1 MITPSI
7 AQSHIDITDKLVRLY
22 VFLAQS
28 IDRCL
33 SEAARISYPESE
45 LQSNLAS
52 TRTAVLDLLSVNRVV
67 KKKVEEECYRVLSL
81 VTACLMDGPGKTAA
95 LMDLKAERVMLKQK
109 TMALSDLL
117 AVFRAAWQEAE

>member
-1 MITPSI
+1 MQGQVI
-7 AQSHIDITDKLVRLY
+7 AHSHIDITDTLVRLY

-52 TRTAVLDLLSVNRVV
+52 TRAAMLDMLSVNRVV
-67 KKKVEEECYRVLSL
+67 KGKIEQECHRVLSL
-81 VTACLMDGPGKTAA
+81 VSACLSDGPGKTAA
-95 LMDLKAERVMLKQK
+95 VNDLKAERVMLKQK

-117 AVFRAAWQEAE
+117 AVFRAA

>member
-1 MITPSI
+1 MITPSN

-22 VFLAQS
+22 VFLAHS

-33 SEAARISYPESE
+33 SEAARVSYPESE

-52 TRTAVLDLLSVNRVV
+52 TRIAVLDMLSVNRVV
-67 KKKVEEECYRVLSL
+67 KGKVEQECHRVLSL
-81 VTACLMDGPGKTAA
+81 VTACLADGPGKTAA
-95 LMDLKAERVMLKQK
+95 LIDLRVERTMLKQK

-117 AVFRAAWQEAE
+117 AVFRAV